1 MQHEKELLKW
11 LDEYY
16 DKERKANFRKN
27 VDDDIRRSAII
38 TKLAQEEPQERYHD
52 YIARRYRELEEK

>member
-1 MQHEKELLKW
+1 MNHEKELLKW
-11 LDEYY
+11 LDNHY

-27 VDDDIRRSAII
+27 VDNDIRRSAII

-52 YIARRYRELEEK
+52 YISRKYRELKD

>member
-1 MQHEKELLKW
+1 MTHKEKLLKW

-27 VDDDIRRSAII
+27 VNDDIRRSAII
-38 TKLAQEEPQERYHD
+38 TKLAQEEKQERYHD
-52 YIARRYRELEEK
+52 YIARRYRELKD

>member
-1 MQHEKELLKW
+1 MTHKEKLLKW

-27 VDDDIRRSAII
+27 VDDGRRRAAIM
-38 TKLAQEEPQERYHD
+38 TE
-52 YIARRYRELEEK
+52 

>member
-1 MQHEKELLKW
+1 MKHEKELLKW

-52 YIARRYRELEEK
+52 YISRKYRELKD

>member
-1 MQHEKELLKW
+1 MNHEKELLKW
-11 LDEYY
+11 LDNHY

-52 YIARRYRELEEK
+52 YISRKYRELKD

>member
-1 MQHEKELLKW
+1 MHIEKLLKW
-11 LDEYY
+11 LDKYY

-27 VDDDIRRSAII
+27 VEDSRRRAAIM
-38 TKLAQEEPQERYHD
+38 TELAKEKQERYHD

>member
-1 MQHEKELLKW
+1 MTHKEKLLKW

-16 DKERKANFRKN
+16 DKERKAN
-27 VDDDIRRSAII
+27 
-38 TKLAQEEPQERYHD
+38 HD

>member
-1 MQHEKELLKW
+1 MTHKEKLLKW

-27 VDDDIRRSAII
+27 VEDSRRRAAIM
-38 TKLAQEEPQERYHD
+38 TELAKEKQERYHD

>member
-1 MQHEKELLKW
+1 MNHEKELLKW
-11 LDEYY
+11 LDNHY

-52 YIARRYRELEEK
+52 YISRKYRELED

>member
-52 YIARRYRELEEK
+52 YIARRYRELE

>member
-1 MQHEKELLKW
+1 MKHEKELLKW

-16 DKERKANFRKN
+16 DKQRKANFRKN

-52 YIARRYRELEEK
+52 YISRKYRELKD

>member
-1 MQHEKELLKW
+1 MHREELSKGLE
-11 LDEYY
+11 EYY

-27 VDDDIRRSAII
+27 IDDGRRRAAIM
-38 TKLAQEEPQERYHD
+38 TKLSKEEPQERYHD

>member
-1 MQHEKELLKW
+1 MHREELSKW
-11 LDEYY
+11 LEEYY

-27 VDDDIRRSAII
+27 IDDGRRRAAIM
-38 TKLAQEEPQERYHD
+38 TKLSKEEPQQRYHD